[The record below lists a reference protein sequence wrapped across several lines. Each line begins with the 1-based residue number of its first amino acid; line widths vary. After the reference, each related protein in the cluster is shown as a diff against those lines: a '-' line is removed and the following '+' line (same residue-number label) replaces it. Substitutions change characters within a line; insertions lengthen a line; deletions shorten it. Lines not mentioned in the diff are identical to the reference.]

1 MMRLTSMFKAIAFEI
16 PLADTAFQAKMPPS
30 VKLAT
35 IEYRQI
41 PWSSLGEPVAAF
53 QKLSRALDLRQRRLI
68 VKNVPSAIKRAALA
82 RTGVSLFLMPL
93 A

>member
-1 MMRLTSMFKAIAFEI
+1 MRLTAMFKAIAFEI
-16 PLADTAFQAKMPPS
+16 PLVDPAFQAKMPPS

-35 IEYRQI
+35 TEYRQI
-41 PWSSLGEPVAAF
+41 AWSPLGEPVPAF

-68 VKNVPSAIKRAALA
+68 VKNVPSATKRAALA
-82 RTGVSLFLMPL
+82 RAGVSLFIMPL